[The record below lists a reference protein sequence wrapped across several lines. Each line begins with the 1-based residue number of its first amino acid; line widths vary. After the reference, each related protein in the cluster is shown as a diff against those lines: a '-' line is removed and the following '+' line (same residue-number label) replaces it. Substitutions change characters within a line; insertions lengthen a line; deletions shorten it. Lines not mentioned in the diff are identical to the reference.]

1 MHNLPWSV
9 PSACLCASFLN
20 ICSGQESLCK
30 PAASSALPCSGKG
43 MDVDDVP
50 DAENEAARLLRGDY
64 ETPQR

>member
-1 MHNLPWSV
+1 MCQ
-9 PSACLCASFLN
+9 SACLCAYPFS
-20 ICSGQESLCK
+20 ICSGQELLCW
-30 PAASSALPCSGKG
+30 PAASSALRCSGKG